1 MSNDLQYLKLLAR
14 QYPNVEAASA
24 EIANLSA
31 IINLP
36 KGTEHF
42 LADIHGEH
50 EAFDHVIRN
59 ASGVVKRKID
69 DAFGDRLT
77 QDVKNELAT
86 LVYYP
91 QEKLAMVKT
100 NKTEE
105 EQLQWL
111 ESRMLYLI
119 ILCRQAAYKYS
130 RSKVRKAIPRHFQY
144 IIEELLHENEE
155 SGMKRGYY
163 KGIVASLLEIGR
175 AEAFIVTIADL
186 IRDLV
191 VDHLHIIGDV
201 FDRGPGAH
209 HVMETLKQHHSVDMQ
224 WGNHDALWIGA
235 ACGSD
240 VCIADALRISLRYG
254 NLETL
259 QEGYGLNLA
268 PLVRFAMEKYQCGYA
283 STFQV
288 KAKQS
293 HLREKDLTLLSRM
306 QKAIANI
313 QFKLEGQLAER
324 RPEFGLGHRRLL
336 HRIDWNEGIVEID
349 DQRYPLLDR
358 EFPTLDKEHP
368 YDLTA
373 DEQDVLDK
381 LRTSFLHSST
391 LQRDVRFL
399 IDKGGMYKVFNGNL
413 LYHGCIPMEP
423 EGEFASFRLKGKNL
437 SGKALLDGFD
447 EMVRKAY
454 YSREQEEKSLALDVV
469 WYLWCGSCSPLF
481 GKSRMSTFE
490 RYFLEEK
497 ETHKE
502 IKNPYYI
509 YREQEGTC
517 LRILEEFGL
526 HGQGCHIINGHVPV
540 KVTAGE
546 VPIKAGGRLITI
558 DGGFSKAYQKE
569 TGIAGYTLIF
579 NSQGMNLVAHE
590 PFESK
595 EKAIR
600 DNLDMVP
607 TNVFIETGRP
617 QMLVGDTDPG
627 VGLKED
633 IVMLKKLLQAY
644 RDGVLKERNG

>member
-1 MSNDLQYLKLLAR
+1 MSSDLNYLKLLAR
-14 QYPNVEAASA
+14 QYPNVESASA

-50 EAFDHVIRN
+50 ETFDHVIRN

-69 DAFGDRLT
+69 DAFGDGLT
-77 QDVKNELAT
+77 REEKKELAT

-91 QEKLAMVKT
+91 QEKLAMVKAS
-100 NKTEE
+100 KTEE

-111 ESRMLYLI
+111 ESRMLYLV

-144 IIEELLHENEE
+144 IIEEMLHENEE

-186 IRDLV
+186 IRTLV

-209 HVMETLKQHHSVDMQ
+209 HVMDTLKQHHSVDMQ

-268 PLVRFAMEKYQCGYA
+268 PLVRFAIEKYQGDYA
-283 STFQV
+283 PTFQV

-306 QKAIANI
+306 QKAIAII

-324 RPEFGLGHRRLL
+324 RPELGLGHRRLL
-336 HRIDWNEGIVEID
+336 HLMDLDEGTIEID
-349 DQRYPLLDR
+349 GNRYSLLDR
-358 EFPTLDKEHP
+358 EFPTIDKEHP

-381 LRTSFLHSST
+381 LRTSFLHSSS

-399 IDKGGMYKVFNGNL
+399 IDKGSMYKVFNGNL
-413 LYHGCIPMEP
+413 LYHGCIPMGP
-423 EGEFASFRLKGKNL
+423 EGDFASFQLNGRPR

-447 EMVRKAY
+447 AMVRKAY
-454 YSREQEEKSLALDVV
+454 YSTDQAEKALALDVV
-469 WYLWCGSCSPLF
+469 WYLWCGSFSPLF

-509 YREQEGTC
+509 HREQEATC

-526 HGQGCHIINGHVPV
+526 HGEGSHIINGHVPV

-546 VPIKAGGRLITI
+546 VPIKAGGKLITI

-590 PFESK
+590 PFETK

-600 DNLDMVP
+600 DDLDMLP

-627 VGLKED
+627 IGLKED
-633 IVMLKKLLQAY
+633 IVMLKQLLQAY
-644 RDGVLKERNG
+644 RDGVIKERNG

>member
-14 QYPNVEAASA
+14 QYPNVEVASA
-24 EIANLSA
+24 EIVNLSA

-42 LADIHGEH
+42 LADIHGEN

-69 DAFGDRLT
+69 DAFGDGLT
-77 QDVKNELAT
+77 LEEKNELAT

-91 QEKLAMVKT
+91 REKLAMVKA
-100 NKTEE
+100 NMIEE
-105 EQLQWL
+105 EQLHWL
-111 ESRMLYLI
+111 ESRMLCLI

-130 RSKVRKAIPRHFQY
+130 RSKVRKAIPHHFQY

-163 KGIVASLLEIGR
+163 KGIVASLLEIDR
-175 AEAFIVTIADL
+175 AEAFIITIADL

-209 HVMETLKQHHSVDMQ
+209 HVMDTLRQHHSVDMQ

-268 PLVRFAMEKYQCGYA
+268 PLVRFAMEKYQGDYPP
-283 STFQV
+283 TFQV
-288 KAKQS
+288 KAKPS

-306 QKAIANI
+306 QKAIAII

-324 RPEFGLGHRRLL
+324 RPELELGHRRLL
-336 HRIDWNEGIVEID
+336 HRIDLDQGTIEID
-349 DQRYPLLDR
+349 GINYPLLDR
-358 EFPTLDKEHP
+358 EFPTLDMEHP

-413 LYHGCIPMEP
+413 LYHGCIPMGP
-423 EGEFASFRLKGKNL
+423 EGEFASFPLKGKNV

-454 YSREQEEKSLALDVV
+454 YATEQEEKSLALDAV
-469 WYLWCGSCSPLF
+469 WYLWCGSCSPLY

-502 IKNPYYI
+502 IKNPYYL
-509 YREQEGTC
+509 YRDQEETC

-590 PFESK
+590 PFETK

-600 DNLDMVP
+600 DNLDMLP
-607 TNVFIETGRP
+607 TSVFIETGRP

-627 VGLKED
+627 AGLKED
-633 IVMLKKLLQAY
+633 IAMLKKLLQAY

>member
-1 MSNDLQYLKLLAR
+1 
-14 QYPNVEAASA
+14 
-24 EIANLSA
+24 
-31 IINLP
+31 
-36 KGTEHF
+36 
-42 LADIHGEH
+42 
-50 EAFDHVIRN
+50 
-59 ASGVVKRKID
+59 
-69 DAFGDRLT
+69 
-77 QDVKNELAT
+77 
-86 LVYYP
+86 
-91 QEKLAMVKT
+91 
-100 NKTEE
+100 
-105 EQLQWL
+105 
-111 ESRMLYLI
+111 
-119 ILCRQAAYKYS
+119 
-130 RSKVRKAIPRHFQY
+130 
-144 IIEELLHENEE
+144 
-155 SGMKRGYY
+155 
-163 KGIVASLLEIGR
+163 
-175 AEAFIVTIADL
+175 
-186 IRDLV
+186 
-191 VDHLHIIGDV
+191 
-201 FDRGPGAH
+201 
-209 HVMETLKQHHSVDMQ
+209 
-224 WGNHDALWIGA
+224 
-235 ACGSD
+235 
-240 VCIADALRISLRYG
+240 
-254 NLETL
+254 
-259 QEGYGLNLA
+259 
-268 PLVRFAMEKYQCGYA
+268 
-283 STFQV
+283 
-288 KAKQS
+288 
-293 HLREKDLTLLSRM
+293 
-306 QKAIANI
+306 
-313 QFKLEGQLAER
+313 
-324 RPEFGLGHRRLL
+324 LL